1 MDCTRLDSILLHFD
15 LFLYIFFDKLNRL
28 ETKVDVLSARVYRI
42 KVLLGKLRT
51 ISEGITAKLGRKPQ
65 KLTRSVNISP

>member
-28 ETKVDVLSARVYRI
+28 ETKVDVPSAHVYRT

-51 ISEGITAKLGRKPQ
+51 ISEGITGKLGRKPQ
-65 KLTRSVNISP
+65 KLTRSVNIPP